1 MQNGKKK
8 KRSCF
13 VNATKLTT
21 LAEEGRFA
29 FNFFARLKGLLFTT
43 ELKHGDGLFL
53 SPCNSIHMFFMLYA
67 IDAVFVDKANKVV
80 ALVKGIKP
88 WCVSAMYFDAH
99 ACLELPVG
107 TIDSTNTEVGDL
119 IESKSV

>member
-1 MQNGKKK
+1 
-8 KRSCF
+8 
-13 VNATKLTT
+13 
-21 LAEEGRFA
+21 
-29 FNFFARLKGLLFTT
+29 
-43 ELKHGDGLFL
+43 
-53 SPCNSIHMFFMLYA
+53 MLYA

-119 IESKSV
+119 NREQIGLACSRRAASDCCLHQPQWHDSV